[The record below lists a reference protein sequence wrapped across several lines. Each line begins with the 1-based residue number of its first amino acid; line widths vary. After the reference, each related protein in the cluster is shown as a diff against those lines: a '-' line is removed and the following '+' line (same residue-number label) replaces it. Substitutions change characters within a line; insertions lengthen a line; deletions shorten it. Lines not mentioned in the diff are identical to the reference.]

1 MATSNI
7 ATQIESFNRDFTEKI
22 GPDLSAAF
30 VREQFQLNQA
40 GIPGNAVSVGD
51 RLPEAKL
58 IAADGSIVTL
68 FESLGSASTVLV
80 FYRGAWCP
88 YCNITLKTYQL
99 ELLPLL
105 QQRGDALVAIS
116 PQTPD
121 GSSAAADGGNLQF
134 AVLSDEGNML
144 ARQLGI
150 VTAPSDEARKAHTE
164 LGFDVADSN
173 ADSTAAIPFPTVLI
187 VDASGVVRFVDI
199 HVDYTTR
206 TEVTDIEEA
215 LSSLG

>member
-7 ATQIESFNRDFTEKI
+7 ATQVETFNRDFTEKI
-22 GPDLSAAF
+22 GPNLSEVFA
-30 VREQFQLNQA
+30 REQAALNHA
-40 GIPGNAVSVGD
+40 GLPGNEVSIGAK
-51 RLPEAKL
+51 LPDAKL
-58 IAADGSIVTL
+58 IAADGSVVTL
-68 FESLGSASTVLV
+68 SESLGAAATVLV

-88 YCNITLKTYQL
+88 YCNITLKTYQQ

-105 QQRGDALVAIS
+105 GRRGDTLIAIS

-121 GSSAAADGGNLQF
+121 GSAAAVDGGGLQF
-134 AVLSDEGNML
+134 AVLSDEGNAL
-144 ARQLGI
+144 AQQLGI
-150 VTAPSDEARKAHTE
+150 VTAPGDEARKAQTE

-173 ADSTAAIPFPTVLI
+173 ADSTAVIPFPTVLI

-206 TEVTDIEEA
+206 TEVADIVDP
-215 LSSLG
+215 LCQH